1 MMKSVPPNTT
11 SVIAPATSVSAP
23 WRKDGAVHTDG
34 MIQVM
39 PQQEKTSQD
48 QRGTNRPV
56 GNVKRKTPR
65 PIHSAPEMRLSR
77 VESSG
82 GGWVPAQSPRNV
94 FVIPVPPK
102 STSSSETNRPMLSL
116 DLRQKIRRPRPQGRR
131 ESTTSKVAK

>member
-1 MMKSVPPNTT
+1 MMKGVPPTANSDTE
-11 SVIAPATSVSAP
+11 P
-23 WRKDGAVHTDG
+23 WRTGTGEGELHTKL
-34 MIQVM
+34 MIQ
-39 PQQEKTSQD
+39 KASTSQD

-56 GNVKRKTPR
+56 GNVKRTAPR

>member
-39 PQQEKTSQD
+39 PQQERTSQD

-56 GNVKRKTPR
+56 GNVKRNAPR
-65 PIHSAPEMRLSR
+65 PIHSTPETRLNR
-77 VESSG
+77 VESSA
-82 GGWVPAQSPRNV
+82 GGWVPAQSPRSE
-94 FVIPVPPK
+94 FAIPVPAK
-102 STSSSETNRPMLSL
+102 STSSSETNRPMLSP

-131 ESTTSKVAK
+131 ENTTFNVTK